1 MALIRL
7 LVPVAGDLAE
17 GVPAPPHGV
26 PVEVPDSVADSWCDG
41 DRAERVEVAVP
52 ADVEAVHAGAREYLA
67 AVQAQHEV
75 ELEAVHAG
83 AREYLAAVQ
92 AQHTETAPAA
102 TQPSKPSVKA
112 KA

>member
-17 GVPAPPHGV
+17 GVPAPPHGA

-41 DRAERVEVAVP
+41 ERAERVEVAVT

-67 AVQAQHEV
+67 AVQAQHEA

-83 AREYLAAVQ
+83 AREYLAAVE
-92 AQHTETAPAA
+92 AQHAETVNAAPQPAKPAA
-102 TQPSKPSVKA
+102 KA